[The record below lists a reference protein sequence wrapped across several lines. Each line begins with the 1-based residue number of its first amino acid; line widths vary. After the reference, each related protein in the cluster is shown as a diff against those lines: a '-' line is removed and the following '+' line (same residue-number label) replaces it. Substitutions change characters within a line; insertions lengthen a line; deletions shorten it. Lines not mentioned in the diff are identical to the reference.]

1 VNRTIKGK
9 YGGLLRSEFN
19 IAIKTIADYAIS
31 MGAGGLLGSKVKC

>member
-9 YGGLLRSEFN
+9 YGGLLRSEFK

-31 MGAGGLLGSKVKC
+31 MGLAAYLAPK